1 MGASHCGMDSNKATV
16 ALLKGA
22 DVGSSSSCCRC
33 STLEVVG
40 IKWSPG
46 GKWGPTTRNRSNQKK
61 SHGKTSVFFKTRN
74 TLLHRVHGSWVH
86 ILHARSSFPGHSPG
100 TPGKKEK
107 KGSQC
112 LTIRVQNK
120 IWLRSWSRSLRKV
133 SPVEVSS
140 GNQAFDH
147 KPKQAKTSQTNTFKH
162 KAERPLNLEETT
174 EERKVNNLVSKNK
187 SPGFFINKK
196 IKNAKKW
203 CKKHMDL

>member
-1 MGASHCGMDSNKATV
+1 MKSWGQ
-16 ALLKGA
+16 
-22 DVGSSSSCCRC
+22 VGSNYPKQ
-33 STLEVVG
+33 VQ
-40 IKWSPG
+40 P
-46 GKWGPTTRNRSNQKK
+46 KK
-61 SHGKTSVFFKTRN
+61 KPWKNIRFFKTRN

>member
-1 MGASHCGMDSNKATV
+1 MEKH
-16 ALLKGA
+16 
-22 DVGSSSSCCRC
+22 
-33 STLEVVG
+33 
-40 IKWSPG
+40 P
-46 GKWGPTTRNRSNQKK
+46 
-61 SHGKTSVFFKTRN
+61 FFKTRN

-147 KPKQAKTSQTNTFKH
+147 KPKQAKQTHSNIKLKGPWISKRLPKNEKLTTWFRKTNHPVFSLIKKSKMLKNGAKNTWIYREH
-162 KAERPLNLEETT
+162 HWNT
-174 EERKVNNLVSKNK
+174 E
-187 SPGFFINKK
+187 
-196 IKNAKKW
+196 
-203 CKKHMDL
+203 